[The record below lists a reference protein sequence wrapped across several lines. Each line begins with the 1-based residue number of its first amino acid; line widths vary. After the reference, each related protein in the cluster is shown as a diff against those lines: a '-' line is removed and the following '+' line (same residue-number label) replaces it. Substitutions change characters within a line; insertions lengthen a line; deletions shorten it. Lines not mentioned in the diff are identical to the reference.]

1 MEERTWTKRTT
12 AVLAVNICLWC
23 GALLAPQTALLRWL
37 GLAAGA
43 LALGA
48 LAALTTAFRRE
59 HRELEERHSRE
70 LSAQRCEQEAAL
82 NRSAVENRAEMAAFR
97 SSLSHSLRMPVA
109 IIQGYAD
116 LLVSGVVT
124 EASVRDEYLRK
135 ISDRSQYLT
144 EAISRQVSS
153 GETLSSSKLHYA
165 DLELL
170 TLVRRVATDMQT
182 AASNQGVTIQVV
194 SPESSVPL
202 RGDAYLL
209 NRVFFNLLENALKYM
224 GRPGV
229 ITIRVL
235 QEGEKVSI
243 RVQDDGLGLSAE
255 ETAHIFEPKF
265 QGSNHTHGQGYGLY
279 LVKQAIEGHGG
290 TISAQSVPGRGMGI
304 TMVLPAAPAGAE
316 GGSL

>member
-1 MEERTWTKRTT
+1 MEHKIRSLTILAGAALAAAIGLWGAFLLPGVPLASAWPGLADTV
-12 AVLAVNICLWC
+12 VLV
-23 GALLAPQTALLRWL
+23 ALLA
-37 GLAAGA
+37 GIIAAY
-43 LALGA
+43 
-48 LAALTTAFRRE
+48 RRE
-59 HRELEERHSRE
+59 LTERTQQHQQELKALRSRQSEE
-70 LSAQRCEQEAAL
+70 LLQATA
-82 NRSAVENRAEMAAFR
+82 ENRAAMDRFR
-97 SSLSHSLRMPVA
+97 SSLTHSLRMPAA

-116 LLVSGVVT
+116 LLISGVVT
-124 EASVRDEYLRK
+124 EDSVRDEYLRK

-153 GETLSSSKLHYA
+153 GETLSTSKLNYS
-165 DLELL
+165 DLDLL
-170 TLVRRVATDMQT
+170 TLVRQAASDMQT

-255 ETAHIFEPKF
+255 ETAHIFEPNF

-279 LVKQAIEGHGG
+279 LVKQAVESHGG
-290 TISAQSVPGRGMGI
+290 TISAQSMPGRGMGI
-304 TMVLPAAPAGAE
+304 TMVLPTAPPTAE
-316 GGSL
+316 